1 MRVVSLFLLEGL
13 RRTGLLPSFTG
24 FLIELACLS
33 GGWYR
38 VLAAFRSSL
47 RTRVEFQSDY
57 CERER
62 EREREKM
69 GPFGPHFPSFFV
81 LGFVFGFIFTEF
93 SFSALDSS
101 TLWF

>member
-1 MRVVSLFLLEGL
+1 
-13 RRTGLLPSFTG
+13 
-24 FLIELACLS
+24 
-33 GGWYR
+33 
-38 VLAAFRSSL
+38 
-47 RTRVEFQSDY
+47 
-57 CERER
+57 
-62 EREREKM
+62 M